1 MADEVSKAAFA
12 ADLDDAA
19 RAADASRWSLDHPG
33 DLVVWATVYPL
44 AHPGETF
51 IARLFWRRY
60 PDELPS
66 VKFVDPTT
74 KALNVP
80 KAWPIARGFRPP
92 NDICATWTL
101 EGFEA
106 HPDWRNDPRYRWR
119 SDGNVLLKTLRTLQQ
134 ELDESFQG
142 RSGA

>member
-1 MADEVSKAAFA
+1 LAAISR
-12 ADLDDAA
+12 
-19 RAADASRWSLDHPG
+19 RAAVREVRGSNDEGAQRAQG
-33 DLVVWATVYPL
+33 L
-44 AHPGETF
+44 ADR
-51 IARLFWRRY
+51 AR
-60 PDELPS
+60 
-66 VKFVDPTT
+66 VQ
-74 KALNVP
+74 A
-80 KAWPIARGFRPP
+80 AH
-92 NDICATWTL
+92 DICATWTL